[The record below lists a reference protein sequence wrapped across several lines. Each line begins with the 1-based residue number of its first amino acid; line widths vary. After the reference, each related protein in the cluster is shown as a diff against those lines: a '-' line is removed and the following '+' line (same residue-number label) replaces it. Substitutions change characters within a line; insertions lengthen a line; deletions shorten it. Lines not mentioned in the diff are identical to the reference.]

1 MAAQGAEG
9 GVKTLLHGTVSVT
22 NLAGKEA
29 SGIKAR
35 APSGGRES
43 QELGYVA
50 VWGMMGSGA
59 VRLVQPCAVKFDGF
73 RRLAAVVKDV
83 TAKRRI

>member
-1 MAAQGAEG
+1 MVKELSLAAQGAEG
-9 GVKTLLHGTVSVT
+9 GVKVLLHGTVSVT

-29 SGIKAR
+29 SGTKAR
-35 APSGGRES
+35 VPRGERDS
-43 QELGYVA
+43 QGMRYVA

-73 RRLAAVVKDV
+73 RRLAAGV
-83 TAKRRI
+83 